1 MAIKSVLCGVNV
13 VKLSYE
19 LKLGCFKGFV
29 YFQGGP
35 FMKRNLIWMIL
46 LTIIMVMVALPALG
60 AINLHRIAVLPFDDG
75 SIKKT
80 WGEEYSLGEGVADE
94 LITYL
99 LETERFRIIERED
112 VNKVLEE
119 QNLGKDGLLDPQTA
133 AKIGKILGVQ
143 YLVIGRI
150 TEFTTDD
157 DNDILANPNDEN
169 PMGMVITTS
178 TSRVAIDARMVD
190 ATTAE
195 ILTSV
200 TGTGKKKTV
209 DVGIVSKQG
218 GMYFGDKNFEKTDLG
233 KALRMAVVSTAR
245 QLAVKAYQGM
255 TRFTLT
261 GMIAYVG
268 PDRIVINIGKNDGVE
283 PGMIF
288 KVAHKIE
295 TIKDPT
301 TGEVI
306 GEATEPIA
314 EISVIKVKDKSATCN
329 ILTAINDQYQISVA
343 DLVESK
349 TAVELVLPELP
360 PLEEEKGPRNEREFR
375 LYADWT
381 PKGEYTDS
389 ALPEDER
396 IMDSSIAFIGGQAI
410 FGRYKL
416 AGECSLDG
424 KIDIDSSPK
433 IAVSEYK
440 LGYNLNPV
448 QDIQIELFVAKF
460 DLEVESGGDELLH
473 CSSWI
478 FGVDTE
484 YEIAEKT
491 FFEMSYGYGA
501 SIDYWLDGSYKTGGS
516 LGTIKGKISYY
527 FSEQAAVYIGYRSYM
542 MKIDDKQ
549 DLTGVTIGAVL
560 KY

>member
-1 MAIKSVLCGVNV
+1 
-13 VKLSYE
+13 
-19 LKLGCFKGFV
+19 
-29 YFQGGP
+29 
-35 FMKRNLIWMIL
+35 MKRNMIWTIL
-46 LTIIMVMVALPALG
+46 LTIIMAMVALPAWG
-60 AINLHRIAVLPFDDG
+60 AIDLHRIAVLPFDDG

-94 LITYL
+94 LVTYL
-99 LETERFRIIERED
+99 LETNRFRIIEREE

-119 QNLGKDGLLDPQTA
+119 QNLGKDGLIDPQTA

-150 TEFTTDD
+150 TEFTTKD

-169 PMGMVITTS
+169 PMGMIITTS

-190 ATTAE
+190 AATAE
-195 ILTSV
+195 ILTGV

-218 GMYFGDKNFEKTDLG
+218 GMYFGDKDFEKTDLG

-245 QLAVKAYQGM
+245 QLAVKAYEGM
-255 TRFTLT
+255 TGFKLT
-261 GMIAYVG
+261 GMIAYVS
-268 PDRIVINIGKNDGVE
+268 PDRIIINIGKKDGVE
-283 PGMIF
+283 PGMVF

-295 TIKDPT
+295 TINDPI
-301 TGEVI
+301 TGEAI

-314 EISVIKVKDKSATCN
+314 EISVVKVKDKSATCN
-329 ILTAINDQYQISVA
+329 ILTKINDQYEISVA
-343 DLVESK
+343 DPVESK
-349 TAVELVLPELP
+349 TEIQLALPELP
-360 PLEEEKGPRNEREFR
+360 PLEEEKGSRNEREFR

-389 ALPEDER
+389 ALAKDEE

-410 FGRYKL
+410 FGRFKL
-416 AGECSLDG
+416 AGECSLAG

-433 IAVSEYK
+433 IDVSEYK

-448 QDIQIELFVAKF
+448 QDMQIELFISKF
-460 DLEVESGGDELLH
+460 DLEVKSGADELLH
-473 CSSWI
+473 CSSWM

-491 FFEMSYGYGA
+491 FFEISYGYGA

-516 LGTIKGKISYY
+516 LGTLKGKFSYY
-527 FSEQAAVYIGYRSYM
+527 FSDHAAVYIGYRSYM
-542 MKIDDKQ
+542 MKIDDEQ
-549 DLTGVTIGAVL
+549 DLTGITIGAAL

>member
-1 MAIKSVLCGVNV
+1 
-13 VKLSYE
+13 
-19 LKLGCFKGFV
+19 
-29 YFQGGP
+29 
-35 FMKRNLIWMIL
+35 MKRSLILILIITVEVMIF
-46 LTIIMVMVALPALG
+46 ALPAQG

-75 SIKKT
+75 SIQKT
-80 WGEEYSLGEGVADE
+80 WGEEYSLGKGVADE
-94 LITYL
+94 LVTYL
-99 LETERFRIIERED
+99 LETKRFRIIEREEVD
-112 VNKVLEE
+112 RVLKE
-119 QNLGKDGLLDPQTA
+119 QNLGKDGLTDPRTA
-133 AKIGKILGVQ
+133 AKVGKILGVQ

-150 TEFTTDD
+150 TEFTTKEDD
-157 DNDILANPNDEN
+157 DILANPNDEN

-200 TGTGKKKTV
+200 RGTGEKKTV
-209 DVGIVSKQG
+209 DVGIISKQG
-218 GMYFGDKNFEKTDLG
+218 GMYFGDKDFEKSDLG

-245 QLAVKAYQGM
+245 QLAVKAYEGM
-255 TRFTLT
+255 TTVKLS

-268 PDRIVINIGKNDGVE
+268 PDRIIINIGEKDGVE

-288 KVAHKIE
+288 KVARKLE
-295 TIKDPT
+295 TIKDPI

-314 EISVIKVKDKSATCN
+314 EISVVKVKNNSATCVLHTKLSD
-329 ILTAINDQYQISVA
+329 IYEISVA

-349 TAVELVLPELP
+349 TEVQLALPELP

-375 LYADWT
+375 LYTDWM
-381 PKGEYTDS
+381 PSGEYTDS
-389 ALPEDER
+389 AFPEDQE
-396 IMDSSIAFIGGQAI
+396 IMDCSIAFIGGQAI

-416 AGECSLDG
+416 AGECSSGG
-424 KIDIDSSPK
+424 KIDSDSSPK
-433 IAVSEYK
+433 INVSEYK

-448 QDIQIELFVAKF
+448 QDIQIELFISKF
-460 DLEVESGGDELLH
+460 DLEVESGGNESLN

-484 YEIAEKT
+484 YEVAEKT
-491 FFEMSYGYGA
+491 FFEISYGYGA
-501 SIDYWLDGSYKTGGS
+501 SIDYRLDGAIKAGGN
-516 LGTIKGKISYY
+516 LGTLKGKFSYY
-527 FSEQAAVYIGYRSYM
+527 FSEHAAVYIGYRSYM
-542 MKIDDKQ
+542 MEIDDER